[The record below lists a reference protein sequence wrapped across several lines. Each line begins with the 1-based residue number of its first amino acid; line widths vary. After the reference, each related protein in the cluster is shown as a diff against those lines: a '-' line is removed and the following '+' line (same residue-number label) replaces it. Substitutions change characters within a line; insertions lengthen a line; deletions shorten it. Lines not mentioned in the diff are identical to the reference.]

1 MKETKNSARCGTTIL
16 CFLAAVIGQVYL
28 LRNVLF
34 TGTLPSPLTPYLAEL
49 VFSLML
55 LGAVVWCFRCPQ
67 GWRSRKGSIAAF
79 VLFAVYMAAN
89 VLYYGPLSE
98 AYSAGITAEYAST
111 GRALLGLKLVLVFMG
126 IVAGM
131 PASAPIDSREYSRLL
146 REKAE
151 LQSAE
156 WAKASVKGSK
166 KELDDTMRRLKET
179 LSPEEMAALAAE
191 LQSYTAPAPEAPA
204 AEEKSAAERLHE
216 MNSGC

>member
-1 MKETKNSARCGTTIL
+1 MKESQHSARCGTTIL
-16 CFLAAVIGQVYL
+16 CFLAAVIGQIYL

-34 TGTLPSPLTPYLAEL
+34 TGTLPTPPLAYLVEL
-49 VFSLML
+49 VFSLVL
-55 LGAVVWCFRCPQ
+55 LGAAAWCFRCPQ

-79 VLFAVYMAAN
+79 VLFAVYIAAN
-89 VLYYGPLSE
+89 ILYYDPLSG
-98 AYSAGITAEYAST
+98 AYSTGITAEYTST

-131 PASAPIDSREYSRLL
+131 PTSAPIDSREYSRLL

-191 LQSYTAPAPEAPA
+191 LQNYTAASPEISA
-204 AEEKSAAERLHE
+204 AEESSAADRLHE